1 MAQIEEWQYADHV
14 AIHFRMFKGY
24 DTLKELSTSTK
35 F

>member
-24 DTLKELSTSTK
+24 DTLRAQY
-35 F
+35 FY